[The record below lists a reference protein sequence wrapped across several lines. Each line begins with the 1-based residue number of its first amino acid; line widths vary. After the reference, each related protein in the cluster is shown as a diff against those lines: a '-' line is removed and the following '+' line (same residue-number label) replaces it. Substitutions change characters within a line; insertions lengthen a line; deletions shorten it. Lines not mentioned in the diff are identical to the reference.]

1 MPTRAIGHWRMD
13 PIPFQLA
20 SRSLALKMPWRGKNF
35 SRTSFVPKKNVDDE
49 TESAKL
55 YLLAVFESINSSYSD
70 FIHYQ
75 ELCVIL
81 KCLPLLST
89 LQYKIKAFFLMVLVF
104 QSDIDCSA
112 IKLKPS
118 EYVLVWV
125 REQNRAFIMD
135 FWVPC
140 NFSPVVVTFHHT
152 PQTTWLSS
160 ILWLTSLPHSVPK
173 WLAKNRPSMK
183 SLVHYISHFFQFY
196 ENGGHKWCLWGS
208 ISGYV
213 EVLQLKRI
221 LLWS

>member
-1 MPTRAIGHWRMD
+1 
-13 PIPFQLA
+13 
-20 SRSLALKMPWRGKNF
+20 MPWRGKNF

-55 YLLAVFESINSSYSD
+55 YLLVVFESINSSYSD

-135 FWVPC
+135 F
-140 NFSPVVVTFHHT
+140 
-152 PQTTWLSS
+152 
-160 ILWLTSLPHSVPK
+160 
-173 WLAKNRPSMK
+173 
-183 SLVHYISHFFQFY
+183 
-196 ENGGHKWCLWGS
+196 
-208 ISGYV
+208 
-213 EVLQLKRI
+213 
-221 LLWS
+221 